1 MVDTPSMKA
10 TAVKSERNYLD
21 INYDIISWL
30 FPLDHKRIAMLF
42 LVTMSLFVFI
52 GGAMAGLLRA
62 ELSNPR
68 EQLFYADIYNRIF
81 TMHGI
86 TMVYFFVLPALL
98 AVFGGFVLPLAIGAR
113 QLAHPHLN
121 LFSLHLYLVGG
132 VLLLLSLTMG
142 GVEGGWNFVTPYAT
156 LYASGYTCIVLLS
169 MLLVTLAMVLLSIN
183 LIATIHTMRAHGLTW
198 FKLPLFV
205 WTSYIASVL
214 LVIASPFLLVFV
226 ILVAMQSMFA
236 KGWISFGGELD
247 PLLTQGLFWLFVR
260 AAVYSMIFPAIGVT
274 ADIIVSFARKPL
286 HAYKSTLYTLFVAA
300 AFMVLSW
307 GTHFSAALQPVAAT
321 LFFSIL
327 SFIMLGALA
336 LVIINLLATLT
347 GGQITFEAPMIYAL
361 TFLGNMIIAWVAWLF
376 LSAPSTNMVLQGTQ
390 FETAFFHYLMVGGVV
405 TAFMAA
411 LHYWWPK
418 MTGRTY
424 QEGWGRIAAGVLFTG
439 VQVTYFP
446 QLMLGYLGMRSRVPL
461 YPAEFEMAN
470 KLASEGFFVLAIG
483 LLMPVVYLT
492 VGLIFG
498 KSANSN
504 VWGDAIGLEW
514 FSASPPP
521 LKNFAAVPAVT
532 GEAYRL
538 DAEIIDDVIVPALAP
553 AIPSAEPDDLTKI
566 EGIGPKISGLLQAA
580 GISTFAQLAQVQVSQ
595 LQHILTNAGP
605 RYRMADPDTWPK
617 QAALAAAEKWDEL
630 KELQGTLRHGKH
642 V

>member
-1 MVDTPSMKA
+1 MVDTPSMKTPA
-10 TAVKSERNYLD
+10 IKSERNYLD

-42 LVTMSLFVFI
+42 LLTMSLFVVI
-52 GGAMAGLLRA
+52 GGAGAGLLRA

-121 LFSLHLYLVGG
+121 LFSLHLYMVGG
-132 VLLLLSLTMG
+132 ILLLLAIAMG

-156 LYASGYTCIVLLS
+156 LYGAGCTCLILLS
-169 MLLVTLAMVLLSIN
+169 MFFVVLSMMLQSVN

-198 FKLPLFV
+198 YKLPLFV
-205 WTSYIASVL
+205 WTTYIASAL
-214 LVIASPFLLVFV
+214 LILAFPFLLVFAIRV
-226 ILVAMQSMFA
+226 SMQSMFA
-236 KGWISFGGELD
+236 KGWISFGGELN
-247 PLLTQGLFWLFVR
+247 PLFTQGLFWLFAR
-260 AAVYSMIFPAIGVT
+260 AAVYSMIFPAIGIT
-274 ADIIVSFARKPL
+274 ADIIVSFSRKPL
-286 HAYKSTLYTLFVAA
+286 HAYKSTVYALFVAA
-300 AFMVLSW
+300 AFMLLSW
-307 GTHFSAALQPVAAT
+307 GTHFPAALQPAAAT
-321 LFFSIL
+321 LFFSAL

-336 LVIINLLATLT
+336 LVMINLITT
-347 GGQITFEAPMIYAL
+347 MVGGYISFEAPMIYAL
-361 TFLGNMIIAWVAWLF
+361 TFLGNLIIAWVAWLF

-424 QEGWGRIAAGVLFTG
+424 QEGWGRIAAGVLFVG
-439 VQVTYFP
+439 VQATFFP
-446 QLMLGYLGMRSRVPL
+446 QLMLGYLGMRSRVPV

-470 KLASEGFFVLAIG
+470 KLASEGYVVLAVG
-483 LLMPVVYLT
+483 LLMPVIYLT
-492 VGLIFG
+492 VGILFG
-498 KSANSN
+498 KSADSN
-504 VWGDAIGLEW
+504 AWGDAAGLEW
-514 FSASPPP
+514 FSDSPPP
-521 LKNFAAVPAVT
+521 LKNFAAVPAVS

-538 DAEIIDDVIVPALAP
+538 DAEITDDVVAPAPALA
-553 AIPSAEPDDLTKI
+553 APSAEPDDLTKI
-566 EGIGPKISGLLQAA
+566 EGIGPKISHLLEVD
-580 GISTFAQLAQVQVSQ
+580 GIITFAQLAQVQVTR
-595 LQHILTNAGP
+595 LQRILIDAGP
-605 RYRMADPDTWPK
+605 RYRMADPSTWPE
-617 QAALAAAEKWDEL
+617 QAALAAAEKWNEL
-630 KELQGTLRHGKH
+630 KELQDTLHHGKH